1 MIPLLPCPLS
11 AGWELVA
18 HGVLPSK
25 AADGRSLGGFSAAA
39 SDPTDGSLW
48 LLSDREEPELIPI
61 WDLAGL
67 GQRPLRLGERLP
79 LRSANGD
86 PFPAPLDGEG
96 LVLEGNDLW
105 IVTEERRSADRPAQL
120 LRFDR
125 RSGHLREALL
135 LPEAWRAAPGQGL
148 GVNQGPESL
157 TRLSGSP
164 LTLLLA
170 AERPL
175 LQDRRDQ
182 LRLLTYGPAGFRP
195 MGFLLL
201 TLPAPHW
208 GLTELLAPPGGGLLG
223 LVRGFEPPASWWAQL
238 LQLPVPGAAASVQA
252 NEVQAPLARWDLLVS
267 GLPPDNWEGLALGAP
282 LADGRPTLLLVSDD
296 NFNPLQANRLARLA
310 PRRQPGCRNGS
321 VAALEGGD
329 QGQ

>member
-11 AGWELVA
+11 AGWDLVA
-18 HGVLPSK
+18 QGVLPSR
-25 AADGRSLGGFSAAA
+25 ATDGRSLGGFSAAA
-39 SDPTDGSLW
+39 SDPSAGSLW
-48 LLSDREEPELIPI
+48 LLSDREEPELVPI
-61 WDLAGL
+61 WDLSGL

-79 LRSANGD
+79 LRGAGGE
-86 PFPAPLDGEG
+86 PFPAPLDAEG
-96 LVLEGNDLW
+96 LVLEGDDLW

-125 RSGHLREALL
+125 RSGRLREALL

-148 GVNQGPESL
+148 ASNQGPESL

-182 LRLLTYGPAGFRP
+182 LRLLTHGPGGFRP
-195 MGFLLL
+195 IGSLRL

-208 GLTELLAPPGGGLLG
+208 GLTELFAPPGGGLLG

-238 LQLPVPGAAASVQA
+238 LLLPAPGPAGSVK
-252 NEVQAPLARWDLLVS
+252 APLSRWDLLAA

-310 PRRQPGCRNGS
+310 PRRQPGCTNGS